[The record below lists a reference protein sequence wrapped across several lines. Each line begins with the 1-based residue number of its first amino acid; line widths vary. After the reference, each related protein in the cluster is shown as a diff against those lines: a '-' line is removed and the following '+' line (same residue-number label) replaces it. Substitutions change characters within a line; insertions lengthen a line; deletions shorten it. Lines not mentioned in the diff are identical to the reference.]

1 MKSYDK
7 CIVKWID
14 VIASNEWEKHSEIEC
29 PEFET
34 IGWLIDDGDKTVKIA
49 NTLDYFDFE
58 DKNSEKPIPY
68 GITAFPRGCVLNITL
83 LKEDCNTIL

>member
-34 IGWLIDDGDKTVKIA
+34 IGWLIDDGDKTVKIGNA
-49 NTLDYFDFE
+49 CAQSDQGKHIEVATDH
-58 DKNSEKPIPY
+58 
-68 GITAFPRGCVLNITL
+68 
-83 LKEDCNTIL
+83 